1 MQGLV
6 TGMKHMLERD
16 SVNIHSLHHHK
27 AAVSQTMM
35 NLMLTLMKIMKPF
48 FVHWT
53 QRNGRYASTVDLV
66 NFSPSFLCFFSAE
79 VYLLHLD
86 LKDDKNSYVVFIGA
100 RPLSGART

>member
-16 SVNIHSLHHHK
+16 SVSIHSLHHHR

-48 FVHWT
+48 SVHWT
-53 QRNGRYASTVDLV
+53 QRNGRYASTVDLD
-66 NFSPSFLCFFSAE
+66 NFSPHFLFFFCRDLASSFGFE
-79 VYLLHLD
+79 
-86 LKDDKNSYVVFIGA
+86 
-100 RPLSGART
+100 R